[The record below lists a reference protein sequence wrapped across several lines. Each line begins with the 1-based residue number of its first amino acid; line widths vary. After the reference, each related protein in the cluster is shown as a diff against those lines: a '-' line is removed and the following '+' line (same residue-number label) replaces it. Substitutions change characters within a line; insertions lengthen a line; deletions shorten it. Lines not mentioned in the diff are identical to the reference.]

1 MAVVGRNEP
10 CPCGSGKK
18 YKKCCGGANVSQID
32 HLILEELERVFGM
45 VVDFAYERLGWKL
58 DREKGRIMGQ
68 LPYLPEFDLPFYTW
82 FLLTNKGNGERTI
95 LEQFIHE
102 NLNSISR
109 VRVREIVREW
119 ASYQFVCGKLVD
131 RKDDLIIVEDF
142 LSSTRFELR
151 ELDMPFTV
159 GQAVFTAAMPYENQ
173 QHVPFTT
180 FFTFLPEVSAFVEKT
195 VKESYEGTSMKVQE
209 FYRDNFLVLL
219 EKVFRSFEED
229 EKIHFDI
236 GALPWRNDAEK
247 EAGIELH
254 TFVLNNTIEE
264 EYAFILTKY
273 MSDYFKVASPR
284 IRNPRV
290 YAAAMYYLGSEVFP
304 VTRFSQK
311 DLGEK
316 FSVSAGSISNRAYDI
331 DEKIGKKIAEDLS
344 KVSTPDESEV
354 FYHFGNG
361 PAPTEKSMWEMVVAV
376 EKNDGPA
383 DLDEV
388 INNFTEG
395 SMELPELDDK
405 EKAQSIAYDAY
416 EKSGAERY
424 VLCANALLLDP
435 QCADAVNILAEK
447 ETRVEKKI
455 ELLEK
460 AVEYAEKD
468 VKLYAEEHM
477 DFWMYVRTR
486 PYMRVTLNLAIA
498 LKEAGRYERAAS
510 YMERLIQLNQEDN
523 QGVRYE
529 LLPILIELGK
539 KKQAEQLMAQY
550 EEESAYFA
558 YMELFLA
565 MKFHKGKVK
574 ELADLAIDTNPY
586 PMGYILGLNTLPSK
600 MPETFTHGSE
610 EEGIIIA
617 HKTKFLWKNS
627 EHVMKQM
634 VESK

>member
-1 MAVVGRNEP
+1 MAEVGRNEP

-32 HLILEELERVFGM
+32 HLILEDLERVFGM

-68 LPYLPEFDLPFYTW
+68 LPYLPEFELPFYTW
-82 FLLTNKGNGERTI
+82 FLLADKGNGEGTI

-102 NLNSISR
+102 NLDSISR

-119 ASYQFVCGKLVD
+119 ASYQFVCGKLVE
-131 RKDDLIIVEDF
+131 RKGDLIIVEDF
-142 LSSTRFELR
+142 LSSERFELR

-159 GQAVFTAAMPYENQ
+159 GQAVFTAAMPYENK

-180 FFTFLPEVSAFVEKT
+180 FFNFLPEVSAFVEKT
-195 VKESYEGTSMKVQE
+195 VKESYEGTLMEVQE
-209 FYRDNFLVLL
+209 FYRANFLVLL

-229 EKIHFDI
+229 ETIHFDI
-236 GALPWRNDAEK
+236 DQLPWRNDAEQ
-247 EAGIELH
+247 EAGRELH
-254 TFVLNNTIEE
+254 TFVLNNSIEE
-264 EYAFILTKY
+264 EYAFILSKY
-273 MSDYFKVASPR
+273 LSDYFKVASPR

-290 YAAAMYYLGSEVFP
+290 YAAAMYYLGSQVFP

-331 DEKIGKKIAEDLS
+331 DEKIGEQIGEDLS
-344 KVSTPDESEV
+344 KLSTPDESGV
-354 FYHFGNG
+354 FYHYGNG
-361 PAPTEKSMWEMVVAV
+361 PAPTEKSMWETVVAV
-376 EKNDGPA
+376 EKNDGSL
-383 DLDEV
+383 DFDEV
-388 INNFTEG
+388 INNVTEG
-395 SMELPELDDK
+395 KMELPELDDK

-447 ETRVEKKI
+447 ETKVEKKI

-468 VKLYAEEHM
+468 VKLYDEE
-477 DFWMYVRTR
+477 DFNFWLYIRTR

-498 LKEAGRYERAAS
+498 LKEAGQYERAAS
-510 YMERLIQLNQEDN
+510 YMERLIQLNREDN

-539 KKQAEQLMAQY
+539 KKQAEQLMAKY

-565 MKFHKGKVK
+565 MKFYKGKVK

-586 PMGYILGLNTLPSK
+586 PMAYILGLSTLPSK
-600 MPETFTHGSE
+600 MPETFTYGSE